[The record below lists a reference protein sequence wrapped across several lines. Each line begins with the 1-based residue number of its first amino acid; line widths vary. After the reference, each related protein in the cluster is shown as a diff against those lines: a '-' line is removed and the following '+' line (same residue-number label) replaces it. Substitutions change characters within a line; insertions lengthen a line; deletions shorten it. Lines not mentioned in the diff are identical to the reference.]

1 MIKVKR
7 NEKKIS
13 LKDIVNIQTS
23 YLPPLNR
30 PLEDIL
36 LTKAP

>member
-23 YLPPLNR
+23 YLPSLNI

>member
-7 NEKKIS
+7 NEKKFS

-23 YLPPLNR
+23 YLPSLNR

>member
-13 LKDIVNIQTS
+13 LKDIVNIKTS

-30 PLEDIL
+30 LLEDIL
-36 LTKAP
+36 LTKAL

>member
-7 NEKKIS
+7 NEIKFS

-23 YLPPLNR
+23 YLPSLNR

>member
-7 NEKKIS
+7 NEKKFS

-23 YLPPLNR
+23 YLPSLNI

>member
-7 NEKKIS
+7 NEKKFS
-13 LKDIVNIQTS
+13 LKDIVNIHTS

-30 PLEDIL
+30 LLEDIL

>member
-7 NEKKIS
+7 NEKIFS

-23 YLPPLNR
+23 YLPSLNI

>member
-7 NEKKIS
+7 NEKKFS

-23 YLPPLNR
+23 YLPHLNR
-30 PLEDIL
+30 LLEDIL
-36 LTKAP
+36 LTKAL

>member
-7 NEKKIS
+7 NEKKFS

-23 YLPPLNR
+23 YLLPLNR
-30 PLEDIL
+30 LLEDIL
-36 LTKAP
+36 LTKAL

>member
-7 NEKKIS
+7 NEKIFS

-23 YLPPLNR
+23 YLPSLNR